1 MGGALSPC
9 QEKGLPNPG
18 ETGGSETLRQMSLVP
33 FFPLKTKQSGC
44 VQWPLRKA
52 SHFLRRYQAS
62 PGIVSIS
69 SNGCYYLSSSTAGLS
84 AVLGEVTRVFF
95 SAFHRAGFSPLVR
108 GKYFLP
114 LGHGTKAE
122 LTAQKSSRSGCSWG
136 GSKGARCG
144 LESC

>member
-1 MGGALSPC
+1 MSKERSPLNRGWAEGGALSPC

-18 ETGGSETLRQMSLVP
+18 QTGGSETLRQMSLVP

-52 SHFLRRYQAS
+52 SHFLRRYQAC

-69 SNGCYYLSSSTAGLS
+69 SNGCYYLSSTTAGLS

-95 SAFHRAGFSPLVR
+95 LLFTGRASHHWCFAASVFCPG
-108 GKYFLP
+108 GM
-114 LGHGTKAE
+114 
-122 LTAQKSSRSGCSWG
+122 AQR
-136 GSKGARCG
+136 
-144 LESC
+144 LN